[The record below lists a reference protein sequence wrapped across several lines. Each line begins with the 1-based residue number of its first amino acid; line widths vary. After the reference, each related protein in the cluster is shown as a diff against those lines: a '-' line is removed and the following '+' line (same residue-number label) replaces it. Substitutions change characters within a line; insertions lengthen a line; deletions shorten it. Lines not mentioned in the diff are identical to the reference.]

1 MKRTEQVMDGKN
13 IFPEWGTEYNV
24 TLDQLLAEDKV
35 TLQQILI
42 DRGLIVLKGLGPNL
56 SDAEYHA
63 VGEKFG
69 RVWTQEDYKRTPTD
83 TTIKHRDTTPVSYF
97 QTNNMWGARDM
108 KYHADMAHVGENSFP
123 ARSLYMVRGAVNHS
137 GETSWLNLEVA
148 WAQFTR
154 EERDQFKDYYVVQQ
168 DMYKPGTNLIRY
180 PFLKANPNSGKFSPR
195 VNCYTTPGKNQ
206 VAWIHH
212 IEKDTAPLDN
222 TGAFVEAVY
231 RLCES
236 KINTVYSHS
245 WDDGDMIIY
254 DNWNSVHKRT
264 EVKLQ
269 PGESDRL
276 LKRLTFNI

>member
-1 MKRTEQVMDGKN
+1 
-13 IFPEWGTEYNV
+13 
-24 TLDQLLAEDKV
+24 
-35 TLQQILI
+35 
-42 DRGLIVLKGLGPNL
+42 
-56 SDAEYHA
+56 
-63 VGEKFG
+63 
-69 RVWTQEDYKRTPTD
+69 
-83 TTIKHRDTTPVSYF
+83 
-97 QTNNMWGARDM
+97 MWGARDM

-123 ARSLYMVRGAVNHS
+123 ARSLYMVRSAVNRS

-154 EERDQFKDYYVVQQ
+154 EEREQFQNYFVVQQ

-180 PFLKANPNSGKFSPR
+180 PFLKANPKSGKFSPR

-206 VAWIHH
+206 VAWVHH
-212 IEKDTAPLDN
+212 IEQDDTPLSD
-222 TGAFVEAVY
+222 TGAFIESVY

-236 KINTVYSHS
+236 KNNTVYSHT
-245 WDDGDMIIY
+245 WNDGDMIIY

-269 PGESDRL
+269 PGEADRL

>member
-1 MKRTEQVMDGKN
+1 MRTGQVMVGKN
-13 IFPEWGTEYNV
+13 IFDTWGIEYTV
-24 TLDQLLAEDKV
+24 TLEQLLAQEKA
-35 TLQQILI
+35 TWARILV
-42 DRGLIVLKGLGPNL
+42 DRGLIVFRGLGPNL
-56 SDAEYHA
+56 TDAEYHSI
-63 VGEKFG
+63 GEKFG

-123 ARSLYMVRGAVNHS
+123 ARALYMVRGAQNRS
-137 GETSWLNLEVA
+137 GETSWLNLEAA

-154 EERDQFKDYYVVQQ
+154 EEREQFKNYFVVQQ
-168 DMYKPGTNLIRY
+168 DMYKAGTNLVRY
-180 PFLKANPNSGKFSPR
+180 PFLKANPKSGKFSPR
-195 VNCYTTPGKNQ
+195 VNCYVTPGKNQ

-212 IEKDTAPLDN
+212 VEHNDTPVEDS
-222 TGAFVEAVY
+222 GAFIESVY

-236 KINTVYSHS
+236 KSNTVYSHT
-245 WDDGDMIIY
+245 WDDGDLIVY

-264 EVKLQ
+264 EVKLA
-269 PGESDRL
+269 PGEPDRL

>member
-1 MKRTEQVMDGKN
+1 MRRTGQVMDGKN
-13 IFPEWGTEYNV
+13 IFPEWGIEYNI
-24 TLDQLLAEDKV
+24 TLDQLMAEEKSV
-35 TLQQILI
+35 WSNILVE
-42 DRGLIVLKGLGPNL
+42 RGLIVIKGLGPDIT
-56 SDAEYHA
+56 DAEYHA

-83 TTIKHRDTTPVSYF
+83 TTIKHKDTTPVSYF

-123 ARSLYMVRGAVNHS
+123 ARALYMVRGAVNRS
-137 GETSWLNLEVA
+137 GETAWLNLEAA
-148 WAQFTR
+148 WAQFTQ

-212 IEKDTAPLDN
+212 IEKDITPLDN
-222 TGAFVEAVY
+222 TGAFIEAVY

-269 PGESDRL
+269 PRESDRL